1 LRSAANCLGTQHL
14 ELPTDPMP
22 NLLAMSFEGELA
34 PCFDLR
40 CLHRG
45 QQAPDGWGIG
55 YYPGGEPSASVLK
68 EPAPPHG
75 SIRSELVKAWEHLE
89 ASLFVLHIRTATW
102 GSITDANTQPF
113 SRSYAGRDWLFSHS
127 GSLRHRVEGPGERGA
142 FEPVGSTDSERVFCD
157 LLALFASKGWRSI
170 GDADPAQVQAFF
182 GAISAHGCTTCVLTD
197 ARDLLAY
204 ADARAEGPLY
214 VGCVSPP
221 YEKLVFA
228 DGDLQLDLGRRGIKP
243 RKGVVVASNVLE
255 ADGVTWTALPPG
267 NLVIVRQGS
276 IISDFAPTNQP
287 TDGQSMPNAPQVL
300 ALADRPDRAERAEVR
315 RLSIVHRTVYR
326 YAKAVE
332 RSVHLLRLT
341 PIHDRLQT
349 LHDSSITLSVDGKM
363 REYDDV
369 FGNRVRKVALDTSF
383 TELVVEGRSELTLLD
398 TEPWSLRPFHSRS
411 TIPLV
416 WMPWQRQVLQ
426 PYLLPTEL
434 PDSELEEL
442 AQYAMSF
449 VERNDYDL
457 VDTLFDLNQT
467 IYREYKYQQGTTSFS
482 TTPFEVYVKR
492 RGVCQDFANLFICL
506 CRLLNVP
513 ARYVCGYLYT
523 GPSSPNA
530 LQAQASHAWVQV
542 YLPELGWKGFDPTSG
557 VMTRTDHVRV
567 AVGRSYVDATPTSG
581 TIYVGGSAET
591 LEVSLEVKQVV

>member
-1 LRSAANCLGTQHL
+1 
-14 ELPTDPMP
+14 MP

-40 CLHRG
+40 CLHPGR
-45 QQAPDGWGIG
+45 QPPDGWGIA

-68 EPAPPHG
+68 EPAPPQG
-75 SIRSELVKAWEHLE
+75 SIRSELVKAWEHLA

-127 GSLRHRVEGPGERGA
+127 GSLRHRVEGTVERAA

-157 LLALFASKGWRSI
+157 LMALFAAQGWRSI
-170 GDADPAQVQAFF
+170 GDADPALIQAFF
-182 GAISAHGCTTCVLTD
+182 GTISTHGCTTCVLTD

-204 ADARAEGPLY
+204 ADARADGPLY
-214 VGCVSPP
+214 IGRVSPP
-221 YEKLVFA
+221 YEKLVLTDA
-228 DGDLQLDLGRRGIKP
+228 DLELDLGRRGIKS
-243 RKGVVVASNVLE
+243 RKGVIVASNILE
-255 ADGVTWTALPPG
+255 GDDIAWTPLPPG

-276 IISDFAPTNQP
+276 VIMDVAPESP
-287 TDGQSMPNAPQVL
+287 LAEGQNNADAKPILRAPV
-300 ALADRPDRAERAEVR
+300 DRPERAEVR
-315 RLSIVHRTVYR
+315 RVSVVHRTAYR
-326 YAKAVE
+326 YAKPVE

-341 PIHDRLQT
+341 PMHDRLQT
-349 LHDSSITLSVDGKM
+349 LHHSSIAMSVDGKM

-369 FGNRVRKVALDTSF
+369 FGNRVRKIAIDKSF
-383 TELVVEGRSELTLLD
+383 TELIVEAKSELTLLD
-398 TEPWSLRPFHSRS
+398 TEPWSLRPLHARS

-426 PYLLPTEL
+426 PYLLPTEI

-442 AQYAMSF
+442 GQYAMSF

-467 IYREYKYQQGTTSFS
+467 IFREYEYRQGATGLS
-482 TTPFEVYVKR
+482 TTPFDVYVNR
-492 RGVCQDFANLFICL
+492 RGVCQDFTNLFICL

-513 ARYVCGYLYT
+513 ARYVCGYLYPGPT
-523 GPSSPNA
+523 GTNIA
-530 LQAQASHAWVQV
+530 QAQASHAWVQV
-542 YLPELGWKGFDPTSG
+542 YLPELGWKGFDPTNG
-557 VMTRTDHVRV
+557 VVTRTDHVRV
-567 AVGRSYVDATPTSG
+567 AVGRNYVDATPTSG
-581 TIYVGGSAET
+581 TIYVGGGAET
-591 LEVSLEVKQVV
+591 LEVDVKVSLIV

>member
-1 LRSAANCLGTQHL
+1 
-14 ELPTDPMP
+14 MP

-34 PCFDLR
+34 PSFDLR

-89 ASLFVLHIRTATW
+89 ASLFVLHIRTARW
-102 GSITDANTQPF
+102 GSISDANTQPF

-157 LLALFASKGWRSI
+157 LLALFAVRGWRSI
-170 GDADPAQVQAFF
+170 GDADPVQIQFFF
-182 GAISAHGCTTCVLTD
+182 GAISTHGCTTCVLTD

-214 VGCVSPP
+214 VGRVAPP
-221 YEKLVFA
+221 YEKLVLA
-228 DGDLQLDLGRRGIKP
+228 DADLELDLGRRGIKP
-243 RKGVVVASNVLE
+243 RKGVIVASNTLE
-255 ADGVTWTALPPG
+255 GEGITWTTLPPG
-267 NLVIVRQGS
+267 HLVIVRQGS
-276 IISDFAPTNQP
+276 VITDAAPIQLNTNA
-287 TDGQSMPNAPQVL
+287 SLVRAVFE
-300 ALADRPDRAERAEVR
+300 RPEPAEVR
-315 RLSIVHRTVYR
+315 RLSILHRTVYR
-326 YAKAVE
+326 YARPVE
-332 RSVHLLRLT
+332 RSVHLFRLT
-341 PIHDRLQT
+341 PMHDRLQT
-349 LHDSSITLSVDGKM
+349 LHESSIHLSVDGKT

-369 FGNRVRKVALDTSF
+369 FGNRVRKVALDASF
-383 TELVVEGRSELTLLD
+383 SELVVEARSELTLLD
-398 TEPWSLRPFHSRS
+398 TEPWSLRPLHSRN

-426 PYLLPTEL
+426 PFLLPPEL
-434 PDSELEEL
+434 PESELEEL

-467 IYREYKYQQGTTSFS
+467 IYREYKYQQGTTSLS

-492 RGVCQDFANLFICL
+492 RGVCQDFANLFICM

-523 GPSSPNA
+523 GPSSPHA
-530 LQAQASHAWVQV
+530 VQAQASHAWVQV

-557 VMTRTDHVRV
+557 VVTRTDHVRV

-581 TIYVGGSAET
+581 TIYLGGGSET
-591 LEVSLEVKQVV
+591 LEVHLEVKQV